1 MMEDGHGFCRVS
13 HFRYFLVPVVLLIV
27 LAMVKLAC
35 PPCPLIILIRLQLR
49 EPETASSR
57 LAILY
62 TGVGALG
69 SGRAKRKQLLRHVV
83 EEGHKPTEKTQ
94 CTLAVSTSAE
104 FKGRLVGHS
113 VRGYVSD
120 VQSGDVTVPDG
131 TCRQQA

>member
-27 LAMVKLAC
+27 QAMVKLAC

-83 EEGHKPTEKTQ
+83 EEGHKPTEKNSMYP
-94 CTLAVSTSAE
+94 CGFNVS
-104 FKGRLVGHS
+104 G
-113 VRGYVSD
+113 
-120 VQSGDVTVPDG
+120 VQGQTRRPLRARICV
-131 TCRQQA
+131 